1 MGRACKSPEDDD
13 DQQIRPLAL
22 MQLLHAEMSA
32 PFQKRP
38 ISPAR
43 LPSPLQMLIAG
54 IQIAAFWQ
62 LPQKEALPS
71 LPQQLQLL
79 LLLSLSAPAPLFE
92 AYQPQLACFRP
103 HASSHCMQG
112 RRVSSLNEAH
122 ATTSKISCLQSCF
135 LTLTELSR
143 HAASA
148 WSVVIV
154 SLNSNM
160 TSHMR
165 MLRLAPAAF
174 L

>member
-1 MGRACKSPEDDD
+1 MGRACKSLVDDD
-13 DQQIRPLAL
+13 VQQIIPLAL

-43 LPSPLQMLIAG
+43 LSSPLQMLIAE

-71 LPQQLQLL
+71 LPQQLQLFL
-79 LLLSLSAPAPLFE
+79 LLALFAPAPRPE
-92 AYQPQLACFRP
+92 AYQPQQACFRP

-112 RRVSSLNEAH
+112 RRVSSLREAH
-122 ATTSKISCLQSCF
+122 TTNSKISCLQSCF
-135 LTLTELSR
+135 LLLTELSR

-148 WSVVIV
+148 CQLS
-154 SLNSNM
+154 SY
-160 TSHMR
+160 
-165 MLRLAPAAF
+165 A
-174 L
+174 